1 MIAKLE
7 DIFYKRKIF
16 YQDCEYFLNWVIL
29 SLKLIFFYFPYSF
42 KSRFDPLSNRRI
54 LQNEAPTLLARFY
67 PQMQ

>member
-42 KSRFDPLSNRRI
+42 KSRFNTLSNRRI
-54 LQNEAPTLLARFY
+54 LQNEASTLFARFF